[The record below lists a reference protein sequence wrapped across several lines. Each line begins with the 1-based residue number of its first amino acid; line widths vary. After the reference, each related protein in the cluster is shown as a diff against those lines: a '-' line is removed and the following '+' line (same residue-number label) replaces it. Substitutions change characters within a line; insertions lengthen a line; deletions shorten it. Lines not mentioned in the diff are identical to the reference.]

1 MYIDSTNTLRVGY
14 LYSGSWHSVD
24 SMHYEGGGREF
35 GIFRNCG
42 AGEWYYYGGGFLD
55 RRVRGWFV
63 GENQIQYSK
72 YIVDPPLLGYYDQQ
86 TFALSPVS
94 IAQDSSVVAFGYFYE
109 AGLLGGPWCTA
120 SFTQFSSSHALRELQ
135 SGCGGF
141 GSGSGSSPLTAGSNM
156 SKAFVV
162 TEFWQPNVQ
171 TSYDAYLLDSLH
183 RKEWRHVLSQVDKD
197 TLYGDGKRRN
207 QLSAS
212 SNSPLV
218 VLGWISQ
225 DTLRVKALDD
235 TVWFMTKTYS
245 ESVSDGSRRHPRL
258 VVGQD
263 SSVWTAYSALS
274 NGNQH
279 IFLSRI
285 RPAFRIDTILTT
297 IDLHES
303 IQPNAFNL
311 AQNFPNPF
319 NPITTIEFGIPR
331 SSNVTL
337 NIYTLLGQKV
347 ATAFSGHLTRGTYR
361 TRWDGSNHPS
371 GVYIYQLQADGYTA
385 SKKLVLIK

>member
-1 MYIDSTNTLRVGY
+1 
-14 LYSGSWHSVD
+14 
-24 SMHYEGGGREF
+24 
-35 GIFRNCG
+35 
-42 AGEWYYYGGGFLD
+42 
-55 RRVRGWFV
+55 
-63 GENQIQYSK
+63 
-72 YIVDPPLLGYYDQQ
+72 
-86 TFALSPVS
+86 
-94 IAQDSSVVAFGYFYE
+94 
-109 AGLLGGPWCTA
+109 
-120 SFTQFSSSHALRELQ
+120 
-135 SGCGGF
+135 
-141 GSGSGSSPLTAGSNM
+141 M